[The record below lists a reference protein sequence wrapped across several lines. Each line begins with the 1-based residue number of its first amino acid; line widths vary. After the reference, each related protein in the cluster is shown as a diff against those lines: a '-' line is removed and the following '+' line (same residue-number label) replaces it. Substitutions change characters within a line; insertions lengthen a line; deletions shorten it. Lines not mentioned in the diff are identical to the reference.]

1 MRKIICLIMVC
12 MLLLPTMVTSAS
24 TYDDYGTATLL
35 KELKIMQGDPD
46 GNLRLDDYVT
56 RAEFSKIAIAASSYR
71 NTVAKQS
78 AISPFKDVSYKHWA
92 APYVSVAVKSG
103 VITGYPDFT
112 FRPEQNVTYEEAVT
126 VCLKLLGYTSEDYGV
141 SWPYGQVGMAEN
153 LNLDENVT
161 ANVGDNMT
169 RRNVMNLVYNML
181 NTCSKNTDRDYI
193 SVFDYTIVEDCVL
206 IATSKEDSSV
216 GGNKIS
222 TSEGTFNI
230 TSDFNRENVGKKG
243 DAVLKDN
250 KDLVIF
256 VPYNQQITTYNIYQ
270 ILDNKVIVYENGKPV
285 ATDVDTSVTVYNK
298 GNKSTLS
305 AMLNQ
310 INPGDVLTT
319 YKNADGVLDY
329 GILNKDTLE
338 GPIIAYSNE
347 WYKTYGIDIG
357 NYTVIKDGT
366 KSTANNISR
375 YDVVYYSEP
384 LNTVYAY
391 SKKVTGVYESA
402 SPNKDMPTSVTVS
415 GVTYKLEGAS
425 AYNSLSSQ
433 GSYNYGDTVT
443 LLLGR
448 NGDVA
453 GVLEPQNAAGTING
467 YLKATG
473 TKQFPT
479 ADGNNISS
487 YYISVIRADGT
498 SVDFRTNSDY
508 SSFINKIVTVSFK
521 SDGIASIAVRNDSG
535 TIYGTVDGNN
545 SYIGKHKVSENVEI
559 LDVSGTK
566 AGETTA
572 YTKTYM
578 SRLDG
583 IELQSGDVIYY
594 SKNSDGEITELFLD
608 NVTGDM
614 YKYGIITSAQLNTAG
629 SVKTFTCLAD
639 WNSYSYSGA
648 TISGVSVKNGG
659 GVGVL
664 LAGNSA
670 VDYIT
675 LKQLSG
681 AVEEISG
688 DVIKTRKGDYIIYGN
703 ASAFV
708 KSGTSYM
715 QTDLNEVTDL
725 TKYNVTAYYDKEMDE
740 GGRIRVLVA
749 VKKG

>member
-1 MRKIICLIMVC
+1 MRKIICLMLAC
-12 MLLLPTMVTSAS
+12 MLLLPAINISAS

-35 KELKIMQGDPD
+35 KELGIMQGDPD

-56 RAEFSKIAIAASSYR
+56 RAEFSKIAITASSYK

-92 APYVSVAVKSG
+92 APFVSVAVKNG

-216 GGNKIS
+216 GGNKIN
-222 TSEGTFNI
+222 TSEGTYNI
-230 TSDFNRENVGKKG
+230 SSDFNRENVGKKG

-256 VPYNQQITTYNIYQ
+256 VPYNQQVTAYNIYQ
-270 ILDNKVIVYENGKPV
+270 ILDNKVIVYENGKTM
-285 ATDVDTSVTVYNK
+285 ATDIDTSISVYNK
-298 GNKSTLS
+298 GSKSTLS

-310 INPGDVLTT
+310 INPGDILTT
-319 YKNADGVLDY
+319 YKNSEGVLDY

-347 WYKTYGIDIG
+347 WYKSYGLDIG

-366 KSTANNISR
+366 KSTANSISR
-375 YDVVYYSEP
+375 YDVVYYSKA

-402 SPNKDMPTSVTVS
+402 SPNKDMPTLVTVS

-433 GSYNYGDTVT
+433 GVHNYGDTVT

-453 GVLEPQNAAGTING
+453 GVLEPKEAVGIING
-467 YLKATG
+467 YLKSTG
-473 TKQFPT
+473 IKQFST
-479 ADGNNISS
+479 ADGNTISS
-487 YYISVIRADGT
+487 NCISIVRADGT
-498 SVDFRTNSDY
+498 SADFRTNVDY
-508 SSFINKIVTVSFK
+508 SNFINKIVTVSFNN
-521 SDGIASIAVRNDSG
+521 DGIASIAVRNDSG
-535 TIYGTVDGNN
+535 SIYGVVDANN
-545 SYIGKHKVSENVEI
+545 NYIGKNKISPNVQI
-559 LDVSGTK
+559 LDISGTK
-566 AGETTA
+566 AGEPTA

-578 SRLDG
+578 SRIDG
-583 IELQSGDVIYY
+583 IELESGDVIYY
-594 SKNSDGEITELFLD
+594 SKNSDGEISELFLN

-614 YKYGIITSAQLNTAG
+614 YIYGIVTSSQLNTAG
-629 SVKTFTCLAD
+629 SVKTFNCLAN
-639 WNSYSYSGA
+639 WNSYSYKGA
-648 TISGVSVKNGG
+648 TISGVSVKTGG
-659 GVGVL
+659 GVGIL
-664 LAGNSA
+664 LDGNSA
-670 VDYIT
+670 VEYIS
-675 LKQLSG
+675 LKQLS
-681 AVEEISG
+681 ASVDDISG
-688 DVIKTRKGDYIIYGN
+688 DIIKTKKGDYVIYGN

-708 KSGTSYM
+708 KSGNSYM

-725 TKYNVTAYYDKEMDE
+725 TKYNITAYYDKEINE

-749 VKKG
+749 VKKD

>member
-78 AISPFKDVSYKHWA
+78 AVSPFKDVSYKHWA

-206 IATSKEDSSV
+206 IATSKEDSGV

-222 TSEGTFNI
+222 TSEGTYNI
-230 TSDFNRENVGKKG
+230 ASDFNRENVGKKG

-347 WYKTYGIDIG
+347 WYKSYGLDIG

-366 KSTANNISR
+366 RTTANNISR

-487 YYISVIRADGT
+487 YYISVVRADGT

-545 SYIGKHKVSENVEI
+545 SYIGKHSLKYPI
-559 LDVSGTK
+559 
-566 AGETTA
+566 
-572 YTKTYM
+572 
-578 SRLDG
+578 
-583 IELQSGDVIYY
+583 IHLQ
-594 SKNSDGEITELFLD
+594 
-608 NVTGDM
+608 
-614 YKYGIITSAQLNTAG
+614 
-629 SVKTFTCLAD
+629 
-639 WNSYSYSGA
+639 
-648 TISGVSVKNGG
+648 
-659 GVGVL
+659 
-664 LAGNSA
+664 
-670 VDYIT
+670 
-675 LKQLSG
+675 
-681 AVEEISG
+681 
-688 DVIKTRKGDYIIYGN
+688 
-703 ASAFV
+703 
-708 KSGTSYM
+708 
-715 QTDLNEVTDL
+715 
-725 TKYNVTAYYDKEMDE
+725 
-740 GGRIRVLVA
+740 
-749 VKKG
+749 